1 MVKTQNSSPLT
12 SDAQQIKKQKSR
24 EKEYKRCRTVNE
36 AFDTLQQ
43 KIPFLNPEERKQLPK
58 IKTLRLAMKYITHLN
73 KLLDGDAKYRISLQ
87 TTTVPKTCN
96 RIEDFLSVLGT
107 LFELRFILQEF
118 YLFVNSFSFFPTKF
132 FFSEILLL
140 PKTVLQT
147 TTLTNETRPLT
158 HSDFRNT
165 VTDEMRIRNSYRE
178 RAHSEEMDQE
188 TVQRI
193 LTRER
198 SRRRGSCSW
207 GSQERDFP
215 PQNFPVAT
223 ENLYQQANVFNGNY
237 LRSTYNNP
245 MVPSYSMPN
254 SVENQDDGY
263 YSSINYGYQYQSY

>member
-1 MVKTQNSSPLT
+1 MARTQNSSPLN

-58 IKTLRLAMKYITHLN
+58 IKTLRLAMQYITHLN
-73 KLLDGDAKYRISLQ
+73 KLLDGDAK
-87 TTTVPKTCN
+87 
-96 RIEDFLSVLGT
+96 
-107 LFELRFILQEF
+107 
-118 YLFVNSFSFFPTKF
+118 
-132 FFSEILLL
+132 
-140 PKTVLQT
+140 T

-165 VTDEMRIRNSYRE
+165 VTEEMKIRNSYRE

-198 SRRRGSCSW
+198 SRRRGSCNWSL
-207 GSQERDFP
+207 QERDFL
-215 PQNFPVAT
+215 PQNFPMAT
-223 ENLYQQANVFNGNY
+223 EIVHQQSNVFNGNY
-237 LRSTYNNP
+237 LPSTYP
-245 MVPSYSMPN
+245 MVPSYSMTN
-254 SVENQDDGY
+254 SVENQENGY
-263 YSSINYGYQYQSY
+263 YFPINYGYQY